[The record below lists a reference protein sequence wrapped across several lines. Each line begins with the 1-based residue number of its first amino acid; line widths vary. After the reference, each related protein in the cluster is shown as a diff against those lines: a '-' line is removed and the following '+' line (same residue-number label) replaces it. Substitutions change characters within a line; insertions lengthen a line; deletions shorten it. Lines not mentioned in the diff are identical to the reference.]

1 VQAQATLNKP
11 IIDTPKLDA
20 SWVRWII
27 AITVSFAALLEV
39 LDTSIVNVALTHM
52 QGNLGATLSEIGWVS
67 TGYSIANAIV
77 IPLSAWLGKFFGKKG
92 YFVFSLVGFT
102 AASVLCGF
110 ATNLPMLIVSRI
122 LQGLFGGGL
131 LAKAQAILFETFPPE
146 EQAAAQGLFGVCV
159 MVGPI
164 LGPTLG
170 GWLTDTFDWRW
181 IFFVN
186 LPFGIIAVI
195 MAAIFLPKDTQE
207 RGGIVDWLGILL
219 LIVAV
224 GSIQTVLEEG
234 QQDDWLS
241 SRFIVTLL
249 ISTVIGFIFL
259 IWHELHTPHPAI
271 DLKILKYKS
280 LAAGSLYSLV
290 LGMGLYG
297 AMFAVPIFAQTIL
310 NYTSWQ
316 TGILLLPGAVAS
328 GLCMP
333 IFAKLSGRVDAR
345 LLITFGSLL
354 TAYSMFC
361 LAAMNPD
368 TNADTLFWP
377 LVLRGIGTVMM
388 FMPLSMATFGP
399 LPKEAIGSASGFF
412 SLTRQMGGS
421 IGIAALTTLVSQRET
436 FHRAVLS
443 ERINSYNPIVNEYLQ
458 RFASL
463 GGHAM
468 HHAGIQMQMQM
479 NSMAAINGILEA
491 QSAILSFEDTF
502 WLAGIMFVISLPL
515 VLFLGSGKSDQ
526 ENPVAAH

>member
-1 VQAQATLNKP
+1 MQAQATLTKP
-11 IIDTPKLDA
+11 LAEPTKSDS
-20 SWVRWII
+20 SWIRWVI

-67 TGYSIANAIV
+67 TSYSIANAIV
-77 IPLSAWLGKFFGKKG
+77 IPLSAWLGRFFGKKG

-102 AASVLCGF
+102 LSSVLCGF
-110 ATNLPMLIVSRI
+110 STSLGMLITARI

-181 IFFVN
+181 IFFINV
-186 LPFGIIAVI
+186 PFGIIAVV
-195 MAAIFLPKDTQE
+195 MASVFLPKDNQE
-207 RGGIVDWLGILL
+207 RGGVVDWLGITF
-219 LIVAV
+219 LIIAV

-234 QQDDWLS
+234 QQEDWFS
-241 SRFIVTLL
+241 SRYITTLSITAVVGFVLL
-249 ISTVIGFIFL
+249 I
-259 IWHELHTPHPAI
+259 WQELRSPHPAV
-271 DLKILKYKS
+271 DLRILKYKS
-280 LAAGSLYSLV
+280 LAAGSIYSLV

-297 AMFAVPIFAQTIL
+297 AMFAVPIFAQTML
-310 NYTSWQ
+310 NYSSWQ
-316 TGILLLPGAVAS
+316 TGLLLLPGAIAS
-328 GLCMP
+328 GFCMP
-333 IFAKLSGRVDAR
+333 IFAKLSGKLDAR

-354 TAYSMFC
+354 TAFSMFC
-361 LAAMNPD
+361 LASMNPD
-368 TNADTLFWP
+368 TNSDSLFWP
-377 LVLRGIGTVMM
+377 MIIRGVGSVLM

-399 LPKEAIGSASGFF
+399 LPRDAIGAASGFF

-421 IGIAALTTLVSQRET
+421 IGIAALTTLVTQRET
-436 FHRAVLS
+436 FHRAMLS
-443 ERINSYNPIVNEYLQ
+443 ERINSYNPIVADYLHQ
-458 RFASL
+458 FAHL
-463 GGHAM
+463 GGQAA
-468 HHAGIQMQMQM
+468 HHASQMG
-479 NSMAAINGILEA
+479 SMAIINNILEA

-515 VLFLGSGKSDQ
+515 VFFLGSGKNNDKDS
-526 ENPVAAH
+526 VMAAH

>member
-1 VQAQATLNKP
+1 MQAQATLNKP
-11 IIDTPKLDA
+11 LTNPVKLDA

-39 LDTSIVNVALTHM
+39 LDSSIVNVALTHM

-92 YFVFSLVGFT
+92 YFVFSLIGFT
-102 AASVLCGF
+102 LASVLCGF
-110 ATNLPMLIVSRI
+110 AINLPMLIVSRI

-241 SRFIVTLL
+241 SRFIVALA
-249 ISTVIGFIFL
+249 ISAVIGFILL
-259 IWHELHTPHPAI
+259 IWHELRSPHPAI

-297 AMFAVPIFAQTIL
+297 AMFAVPIFAQTML

-316 TGILLLPGAVAS
+316 TGLLLLPGAIAS

-333 IFAKLSGRVDAR
+333 IFAKLSER
-345 LLITFGSLL
+345 
-354 TAYSMFC
+354 SM
-361 LAAMNPD
+361 
-368 TNADTLFWP
+368 
-377 LVLRGIGTVMM
+377 R
-388 FMPLSMATFGP
+388 
-399 LPKEAIGSASGFF
+399 AS
-412 SLTRQMGGS
+412 
-421 IGIAALTTLVSQRET
+421 
-436 FHRAVLS
+436 
-443 ERINSYNPIVNEYLQ
+443 
-458 RFASL
+458 
-463 GGHAM
+463 
-468 HHAGIQMQMQM
+468 
-479 NSMAAINGILEA
+479 
-491 QSAILSFEDTF
+491 
-502 WLAGIMFVISLPL
+502 
-515 VLFLGSGKSDQ
+515 
-526 ENPVAAH
+526 